1 MYKEILQIH
10 LALNELVHGNI
21 TKRFRKKFT
30 QRVVLISSIPL
41 VHMGRKAVKMRT
53 AASRARKK
61 AQVTEPVGLHDIAS
75 PEIELSDT
83 TASHADIELTD
94 TAASPSPAD
103 IEFSD
108 TVTSPDI
115 EHSDTI
121 EVSHYL
127 KDLQPQTCRS

>member
-1 MYKEILQIH
+1 LDGFAIVDMYKEILQIH
-10 LALNELVHGNI
+10 LAFNELVHGNI
-21 TKRFRKKFT
+21 TKKFRKKFT

-61 AQVTEPVGLHDIAS
+61 AQVM
-75 PEIELSDT
+75 
-83 TASHADIELTD
+83 
-94 TAASPSPAD
+94 AASPSPA
-103 IEFSD
+103 
-108 TVTSPDI
+108 DI

-127 KDLQPQTCRS
+127 KDLPPQTCRS